1 MVNVEGHSVQML
13 TGSSTGLPE
22 GSNLHRI
29 TRSLSQTYPK
39 ADPSLGAAPPVGL
52 ALLP

>member
-1 MVNVEGHSVQML
+1 MVNVEGHSVKML
-13 TGSSTGLPE
+13 TESSTGLPE
-22 GSNLHRI
+22 GRNLDRI

-39 ADPSLGAAPPVGL
+39 ADPSLEAAPSVGL